1 MNKPKKVV
9 LPVLKVT
16 IEKVSA
22 KKPDAT
28 LSFGNLTY
36 IFKKD
41 DLRMLF

>member
-9 LPVLKVT
+9 LPVLP

-36 IFKKD
+36 IFKKN